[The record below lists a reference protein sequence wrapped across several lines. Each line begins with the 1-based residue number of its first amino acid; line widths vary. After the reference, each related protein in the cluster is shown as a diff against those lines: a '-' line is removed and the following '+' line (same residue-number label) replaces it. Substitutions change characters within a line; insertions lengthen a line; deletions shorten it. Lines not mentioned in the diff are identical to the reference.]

1 MQEYGEIYL
10 ELIREVEKAIRLLG
24 YAQLKEEDIFIRLKA
39 ENVCD
44 ICTKAK

>member
-24 YAQLKEEDIFIRLKA
+24 DAQLKAEDIFIKA